1 MTALLHFVD
10 TPLAAAVGWTVLHS
24 LWQGALIAA
33 LLAVALGPARSAR
46 TRYAA
51 ACLALC
57 TLLAATAY
65 TFARMQPRGAE
76 ARPFRTAALAQ
87 AAEPAPAGQIR
98 SWTPVLADAA
108 PWLAPFWLAGVL
120 AFYLRQAAAL
130 AGIHR
135 LRRRGVCCASDHWQ
149 REARRLARQL
159 NISRPIQLL
168 ESALADAPVVLG
180 HFRPVILMPLDLL
193 GRLPAGQIEAILLHE
208 LAHIRR
214 HDYLVNVLQRLVEGL
229 LFYHPAVWW
238 ISSVV
243 RREREH
249 CCDDAVVAVR
259 GNAHEYARALA
270 ALEEFRGPG
279 QAPAL
284 AATGGNLMGR
294 IRRLLY
300 PQGTNGSWTPVL
312 TALIL
317 VVALSATLAAWQSNS
332 KSGSL
337 PPSAAAAAA
346 GPYLKWLD
354 EDVVYI
360 IEDAERAA
368 FLRLTSNPEREQFI
382 EEFWLRRNQPG
393 AAVGAAKVEHY
404 RRISYANERFANSL
418 PGWRTDRGRMYIIY
432 GPPDELESHPGKAE
446 LWLYR
451 TLPGIGDK
459 VTLTFI
465 DKTGRGDLRLAPGNG
480 RWSPGN

>member
-24 LWQGALIAA
+24 LWQGGLIAA
-33 LLAVALGPARSAR
+33 ILAVGLVPARSPR
-46 TRYAA
+46 IRYAA
-51 ACLALC
+51 ACLGLC
-57 TLLAATAY
+57 TLLAASGFTLD
-65 TFARMQPRGAE
+65 RMLPRGAE
-76 ARPFRTAALAQ
+76 VRLIHPAAFPQDAQ
-87 AAEPAPAGQIR
+87 PGSLERIAPW
-98 SWTPVLADAA
+98 SPVLAGAA

-120 AFYLRQAAAL
+120 VFYLRQAAGL

-149 REARRLARQL
+149 HEVRRLGSQL
-159 NISRPIQLL
+159 RVSRPVQLL
-168 ESALADAPVVLG
+168 ESSLAEAPVVVG

-193 GRLPAGQIEAILLHE
+193 GRLPAGQMDAILLHE

-259 GNAHEYARALA
+259 GDAHEYARALA

-279 QAPAL
+279 QAQAL
-284 AATGGNLMGR
+284 AATGGNLVKR

-300 PQGTNGSWTPVL
+300 PQGTNGTWTPVL

-317 VVALSATLAAWQSNS
+317 VVALSATLAAWQANT
-332 KSGSL
+332 KSDPT
-337 PPSAAAAAA
+337 PPRAAGAAAS
-346 GPYLKWLD
+346 PYMKWLD

-360 IEDAERAA
+360 IDDAERAA
-368 FLRLTSNPEREQFI
+368 FLKLTSNPEREKFI
-382 EEFWLRRNQPG
+382 EQFWLRRSQPG
-393 AAVGAAKVEHY
+393 ATSDAAKVEHY
-404 RRISYANERFANSL
+404 RRISYAIERFGNSL

-432 GPPDELESHPGKAE
+432 GPPDEIESHPGKAE
-446 LWLYR
+446 LWLYH
-451 TLPGIGDK
+451 TLPGIGAN